1 MWGTF
6 SGTNRVSHGHDTTH
20 AHGDPDAHLRD
31 LA

>member
-1 MWGTF
+1 MWDLIPD
-6 SGTNRVSHGHDTTH
+6 SNRVSHGHDTPN